1 MSTTQTKVRTPRIDN
16 GAVLVPGAVDAIQ
29 ALARSVMSAGAPPEL
44 LELAHL
50 RASQVNGCSV
60 CVNLSWQNAGK
71 QGGPD
76 ERLFMVSAWRD
87 AGNFSDGERAVLALT
102 EAMTRMA
109 DRTDPVPD
117 EIWAE
122 AGRHYDHRT
131 LAAVVLWVAL
141 TNLFNRV
148 NVTLR
153 QVPGP
158 ANW

>member
-1 MSTTQTKVRTPRIDN
+1 MSATQTTARAPRIEK
-16 GAVLVPGAVDAIQ
+16 GAFLVPGAVDAVQ
-29 ALARSVMSAGAPPEL
+29 ALARSVMSVGAPPEL

-60 CVNLSWQNAGK
+60 CVNLSWQKAGK
-71 QGGPD
+71 EGGPD
-76 ERLFMVSAWRD
+76 ERLFMVSAWKD
-87 AGNFSDGERAVLALT
+87 AGNFTDGERAVLALT
-102 EAMTRMA
+102 EAMTRLA
-109 DRTDPVPD
+109 DQIDPVPD

-122 AGRHYDHRT
+122 AARHYDDKT
-131 LAAVVLWVAL
+131 LAAIVLWVAL

-153 QVPGP
+153 QAPGP